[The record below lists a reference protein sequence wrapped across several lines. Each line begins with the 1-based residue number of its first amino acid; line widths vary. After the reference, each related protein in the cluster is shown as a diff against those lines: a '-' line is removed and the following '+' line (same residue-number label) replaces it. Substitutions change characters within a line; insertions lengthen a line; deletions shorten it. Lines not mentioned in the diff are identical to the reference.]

1 MEKIITDYIKELG
14 RCAYHPSGGNG
25 NLEAFT
31 YNGITYAES
40 SAAYHLKLND
50 MFTEFKMAIIDTLAH
65 GTERA
70 KALLGELTEISQQ
83 YYDIP
88 SNETISSMER
98 DNATAHSNSLQ
109 QEIREARFLQ
119 EMNGEQQYFTQ
130 SAIEFLKSLIVNE
143 PCKEVEQSSVE
154 QQPQQ
159 EEQSPVE
166 KKPQQEIKVISGV
179 QGLADFLGCGK
190 TKAMEIVNE
199 GKLIEAKIQYQV
211 GRTWKFDAIKL
222 REKLDKNP
230 DFLK

>member
-14 RCAYHPSGGNG
+14 RCDYHPSGGNG

-31 YNGITYAES
+31 YNGISYAES

-50 MFTEFKMAIIDTLAH
+50 MFTEFKVAVIDTLAH

-70 KALLGELTEISQQ
+70 KALLGELTGISQQ
-83 YYDIP
+83 YYDMP
-88 SNETISSMER
+88 SNDDISSMER
-98 DNATAHSNSLQ
+98 DNATLHNNSLQ

-119 EMNGEQQYFTQ
+119 EMNGEQKYFTQ
-130 SAIEFLKSLIVNE
+130 SAIEFLKSFIVNE
-143 PCKEVEQSSVE
+143 PCKEVEQSPAE

-159 EEQSPVE
+159 EEKAPAEE
-166 KKPQQEIKVISGV
+166 KKPQQDKVISGV
-179 QGLADFLGCGK
+179 KGLANFLGCGQ
-190 TKAMEIVNE
+190 TKAMEIVN
-199 GKLIEAKIQYQV
+199 GRKLVEAKIQYRV